1 MARTGVATDADET
14 MPLPRSVRQPPA
26 KGCLTLRGRGIVS
39 GYWKA
44 AGMYGVDSVEFR
56 ILQAIIVFFWGIR
69 HIENQEARGL

>member
-14 MPLPRSVRQPPA
+14 
-26 KGCLTLRGRGIVS
+26 TLRGRGIVS

-44 AGMYGVDSVEFR
+44 AGMYSVDSVEFR
-56 ILQAIIVFFWGIR
+56 ILQAIIVFFLGIR

>member
-44 AGMYGVDSVEFR
+44 AGMYSVDSVEFR
-56 ILQAIIVFFWGIR
+56 ILQAIIVFFLDIR
-69 HIENQEARGL
+69 HIENQEDRGL

>member
-1 MARTGVATDADET
+1 MLKA
-14 MPLPRSVRQPPA
+14 PA

-44 AGMYGVDSVEFR
+44 AGMYSVDRVEFR

-69 HIENQEARGL
+69 HIENQEDRGL

>member
-14 MPLPRSVRQPPA
+14 MPL
-26 KGCLTLRGRGIVS
+26 LRGRGIVS

-44 AGMYGVDSVEFR
+44 AGMYIVDSVEFR

-69 HIENQEARGL
+69 HIENQEDRGL